1 MKTIMENYTKEF
13 YLENRKKT
21 RYDKQVFFFGPDAAY
36 QFKDLIQKLN
46 ELEKEFEGKEE
57 VKLWIDASGY
67 EDFGECYLMVGWR
80 DWETEEEFE
89 KRMWDKKWAK
99 ERAVESL
106 KHLID
111 RNPQEAVEYIK
122 ELNLI

>member
-1 MKTIMENYTKEF
+1 MKIYSKED
-13 YLENRKKT
+13 YLKNRKKK
-21 RYDKQVFFFGPDAAY
+21 RYSEKVLHFTVGVSYTIDQVKKSL
-36 QFKDLIQKLN
+36 Q
-46 ELEKEFEGKEE
+46 ELEKNLADKES
-57 VKLWIDASGY
+57 VDVWIDPAQQDQDDYDS
-67 EDFGECYLMVGWR
+67 YLMVSWI
-80 DWETEEEFE
+80 DWETEEDFE